1 MTFAKRVQQLPPYLF
16 VGISR
21 IIAAKRAQGIDVVD
35 FGIGDPD
42 IPTPEPVLDALKSGS
57 DKLANHRYPESEG
70 LPEFRQAVTDW
81 YGRRF
86 GVELDP
92 VTEAIN
98 LIGAKEGIGHA
109 ALCFIDPGDVAL
121 VPDPAYPVYS
131 IGTMFAGG
139 ESHYVPLLEKNAWLV
154 DFQEI
159 STEAAK
165 RAKVLWLNYP
175 NNPTGAVAS
184 VRFFQEAVEFAR
196 QFDLYLLHDA
206 CYTEV
211 TYDGYVAPSILQ
223 VEGAREMSME
233 FHSLSKTANMTGW
246 RVGMAVGNSDMVN
259 ALMRVKS
266 NLDSGLS
273 QAIQEMGIAALDLP
287 EEWIAANNAIY
298 RQRRDKLVSGLQAI
312 GLDPNTP
319 EAGLYIWSPT
329 PPGYTS
335 AEFAELLLNELDMVV
350 TPGTGYGPSGEG
362 FIRLS
367 LTTPDEKVDEGLR
380 RLSGW
385 SIPAAPSAD

>member
-1 MTFAKRVQQLPPYLF
+1 MTLAKRVQQLPPYLF

-21 IIAAKRAQGIDVVD
+21 IIAAKKAQGIDVVD

-42 IPTPEPVLDALKSGS
+42 IPTPEPVLDALKSAS
-57 DKLANHRYPESEG
+57 DTPANHRYPESEG
-70 LPEFRQAVTDW
+70 LPEFRQAVADW
-81 YGRRF
+81 YERRF
-86 GVELDP
+86 GIGLDP
-92 VTEAIN
+92 ATEAIN

-139 ESHYVPLLEKNAWLV
+139 ESHYVPLLEKNDWLV
-154 DFQEI
+154 DFADI
-159 STEAAK
+159 PSDAAK
-165 RAKVLWLNYP
+165 KAKVIWLNYP
-175 NNPTGAVAS
+175 NNPTGAVAPLEFY
-184 VRFFQEAVEFAR
+184 REAVEFAR

-211 TYDGYVAPSILQ
+211 TYDDYVAPSILQ
-223 VEGAREMSME
+223 VEGARELSME

-266 NLDSGLS
+266 NIDSGLS
-273 QAIQEMGIAALDLP
+273 QAIQEMGIAALELP
-287 EEWIAANNAIY
+287 AEWVAANNEIY
-298 RQRRDKLVSGLQAI
+298 RQRRNKLVSGLQSI
-312 GLDPNTP
+312 GLNPNMP
-319 EAGLYIWSPT
+319 RAGLYIWSPT
-329 PPGYTS
+329 PAGYTS
-335 AEFAELLLNELDMVV
+335 AAFAELLLNELDMVV

-385 SIPAAPSAD
+385 SIPPAANS